1 MRVAGQIALSLAL
14 AAACLVCARA
24 QDRENAAGD
33 IDHVLRGLPDLPVA
47 AGAAPG
53 RFNLAEESASLGY
66 STRFEKWSAKVDQY
80 LDLSPQVTVDYGL
93 LLTNKLSA
101 GGTFTRQD
109 TLSEVVLNG
118 VYAPQRN
125 VQLRLTGAQLR
136 NAGGFAPAAG
146 RDSAVL
152 QNSVLLNARKYWNK
166 YLFLSD
172 LGLTAYST
180 QANTQGLMSDDT
192 ERMAPGRMDG
202 YMLNLGVRPTAESR
216 IEMRREFS
224 HLSYY
229 LGEDAQQSTDQA
241 STRMKFSQ
249 HVGNCVRLQGGY
261 TASSDYDRLDLNLAR
276 HHWNIN
282 LSRDQGGSNTAL
294 MIGYTVPLGVHAS
307 RGSKCGNGVDGVPSF
322 ESIVDASV
330 RRPAQLPREPLIV
343 EMP

>member
-1 MRVAGQIALSLAL
+1 MRVAGQIASCVAL
-14 AAACLVCARA
+14 AAACLAGA
-24 QDRENAAGD
+24 QAQNHSDASGD
-33 IDHVLRGLPDLPVA
+33 IDHVLRGLPDLPA
-47 AGAAPG
+47 SANAPG
-53 RFNLAEESASLGY
+53 HFNLAGESASMGY
-66 STRFEKWSAKVDQY
+66 ATRFEKWNAKVDQY
-80 LDLSPQVTVDYGL
+80 LGLSPHLTVDYGL
-93 LLTNKLSA
+93 LLTSKLSA

-118 VYAPQRN
+118 IYAPQHN
-125 VQLRLTGAQLR
+125 VRLRLTGAQLR
-136 NAGGFAPAAG
+136 NAGGFAPAAS

-152 QNSVLLNARKYWNK
+152 QNSLLLNARKYWNK

-180 QANTQGLMSDDT
+180 QANAQAMASNDT
-192 ERMAPGRMDG
+192 DRMAPGRMDG

-216 IEMRREFS
+216 IDMRREFS
-224 HLSYY
+224 HLSYT
-229 LGEDAQQSTDQA
+229 LGEDALQSADQA

-249 HVGNCVRLQGGY
+249 HLGDCVRLQGGY
-261 TASSDYDRLDLNLAR
+261 TASSDNDRLDLNLAR
-276 HHWNIN
+276 RNWNIN

-307 RGSKCGNGVDGVPSF
+307 RGSKCGSGVDGAPSF

-330 RRPAQLPREPLIV
+330 KRPAQLPREPLFA